1 VARLLDREKL
11 MIKFEGEDY
20 VLGEAA
26 IGAVGW
32 MQIVILRMNAKA
44 RMINIVV
51 VFILKG
57 FIWG

>member
-1 VARLLDREKL
+1 